1 MELRD
6 AYIVAYGRSPYCKA
20 YKGGLSKVHP
30 VEFGGQTLAGVLKRV
45 PQLDPMDIDDVVVG
59 CAMPKGVQDFNLAR
73 LVAQRAGLPDKVT
86 GMTVNRFCSSGL
98 QTVATAANA
107 VMCGQADVMVAGG
120 VESMSMV
127 PMATDPSIVDPYLIK
142 HAPDNYIS
150 MGMTAENVAVDY
162 HVSRTDM
169 EAMACESH
177 AKAAAAQAAG
187 WFEDQIVPVDGLD
200 AEGNPVLLT
209 KDEGIR
215 PGTSMEGLAGL
226 KPCFKEDGVVTAA
239 TSSQMT
245 DGAGF
250 VVLMSKEKAEA
261 LGVRPLARFVGFAVD
276 GVPARIM
283 GIGPIKAIPKVLKL
297 TGLTLEDMDDIEL
310 NEAFAAQALAC
321 IRELGL
327 DTGKLNPEGGAM
339 ALGHP
344 LGASGVMLLC
354 KALSHMKRC
363 GGRYFMVTMCIG
375 GGQGAAGIFEMCA
388 G

>member
-1 MELRD
+1 
-6 AYIVAYGRSPYCKA
+6 
-20 YKGGLSKVHP
+20 
-30 VEFGGQTLAGVLKRV
+30 
-45 PQLDPMDIDDVVVG
+45 
-59 CAMPKGVQDFNLAR
+59 
-73 LVAQRAGLPDKVT
+73 
-86 GMTVNRFCSSGL
+86 
-98 QTVATAANA
+98 
-107 VMCGQADVMVAGG
+107 
-120 VESMSMV
+120 
-127 PMATDPSIVDPYLIK
+127 
-142 HAPDNYIS
+142 
-150 MGMTAENVAVDY
+150 
-162 HVSRTDM
+162 
-169 EAMACESH
+169 
-177 AKAAAAQAAG
+177 
-187 WFEDQIVPVDGLD
+187 
-200 AEGNPVLLT
+200 
-209 KDEGIR
+209 
-215 PGTSMEGLAGL
+215 MEGLAGL

-283 GIGPIKAIPKVLKL
+283 GVGPIKAIPKVLKL

-327 DTGKLNPEGGAM
+327 DTSKLNPEGGAM

-388 G
+388 D